1 MDFSLTEEQKQ
12 LRELVK
18 QFCKREIDPKRL
30 GELEARTAA
39 ARTVAELKASC
50 PYDLFEK
57 MHAVGLRQIQI
68 PAKYG
73 GTAPE
78 TDVNQTMTALFE
90 EAGYWGGAGFLMT
103 PIGAFT
109 STAKTYIT
117 EEQKEWI
124 FSKLLNNPRLMIS
137 QTISEPAGATDIH
150 LPYDEGGGSILKVTA
165 RREGNE
171 WVINGDK
178 MYSSGTGVAD
188 YIMVV
193 ARTDKEAP
201 VSQAMSYFW
210 VPADAPGVTITPN
223 KMIAIGFG
231 GNCQNHFDNVRIPAG
246 NLIGQVN
253 KGYAILEAFFESMFT
268 VVAGE
273 LGGMQR
279 FYEAMRE
286 YARQR
291 TGGGKTLIQHSSI
304 AAKLGEIAIHLEALR
319 NYVYRAAWESD
330 QVEKSSAPGTRKVNL
345 FWSQSAYAFYKQISW
360 RFCEVATDIYGG
372 MSGSVDF
379 PLEGFM
385 RHTFVSRAAGLTIN
399 VELMRSCWDYDG
411 RYICL

>member
-1 MDFSLTEEQKQ
+1 M
-12 LRELVK
+12 
-18 QFCKREIDPKRL
+18 
-30 GELEARTAA
+30 
-39 ARTVAELKASC
+39 
-50 PYDLFEK
+50 
-57 MHAVGLRQIQI
+57 RQILI
-68 PAKYG
+68 PVKYG

-90 EAGYWGGAGFLMT
+90 EAGYWGGAGFLMI

-109 STAKTYIT
+109 STANTYIT
-117 EEQKEWI
+117 EAQKEWI
-124 FSKLLNNPRLMIS
+124 FSQLLNNPRLMIS

-150 LPYDEGGGSILKVTA
+150 LPYDEGGGSILTVNAYKD
-165 RREGNE
+165 GNE

-178 MYSSGTGVAD
+178 MYSGGTGVAD
-188 YIMVV
+188 YIMVA
-193 ARTDKEAP
+193 ARTDKESP
-201 VSQAMSYFW
+201 VSRAMSHFW
-210 VPADAPGVTITPN
+210 VPADAPGVAITPN
-223 KMIAIGFG
+223 KIMAIGFG
-231 GNCQNHFDNVRIPAG
+231 GNCQNHFDNVRISESY
-246 NLIGQVN
+246 LIGQVN
-253 KGYAILEAFFESMFT
+253 KGYAILEAFFEGMFT

-279 FYEAMRE
+279 LYEQMRE

-291 TGGGKTLIQHSSI
+291 IGGGKPLIKHSSI
-304 AAKLGEIAIHLEALR
+304 ASKLGEIAISLEALR

-330 QVEKSSAPGTRKVNL
+330 QVAKAIAPGQRKVNW
-345 FWSQSAYAFYKQISW
+345 FWSQSAYAFSKQIAW

-399 VELMRSCWDYDG
+399 VELIHTCWDYEE
-411 RYICL
+411 RYRAM

>member
-12 LRELVK
+12 IKELVR
-18 QFCKREIDPKRL
+18 QFCKKEIDPKRL
-30 GELEARTAA
+30 SEIEAKTIEART
-39 ARTVAELKASC
+39 VEELRAVF
-50 PYDLFEK
+50 PYDLIEK
-57 MHAVGLRQIQI
+57 LHDVGLRQIQI

-78 TDVNQTMTALFE
+78 TDVNQTMTAMFE

-109 STAKTYIT
+109 SSANTYIT
-117 EEQKEWI
+117 EEQREWI

-165 RREGNE
+165 HKDVNE

-178 MYSSGTGVAD
+178 MYSGGAGVAD
-188 YIMVV
+188 YIMVA

-201 VSQAMSYFW
+201 VSKAMSYFW
-210 VPADAPGVTITPN
+210 VPANTPGVTITPN
-223 KMIAIGFG
+223 RMVALQFG
-231 GNCQNHFDNVRIPAG
+231 GNCQTHFDNVRVPES
-246 NLIGQVN
+246 NLIGKVN
-253 KGYAILEAFFESMFT
+253 KGFAILEAFFESMFT
-268 VVAGE
+268 SVAGD

-279 FYEAMRE
+279 FYEETRE
-286 YARQR
+286 YAKQR
-291 TGGGKTLIQHSSI
+291 VGGGKPLIKHSSI
-304 AAKLGEIAIHLEALR
+304 ASKLGEIAINLEALR

-330 QVEKSSAPGTRKVNL
+330 QLEKTGTPGRRKINW
-345 FWSQSAYAFYKQISW
+345 FWSQSAYAFCKQISW

-379 PLEGFM
+379 PLESFM
-385 RHTFVSRAAGLTIN
+385 RHTFVGRAAGLTIN
-399 VELMRSCWDYDG
+399 VELMRTCWDYDD
-411 RYICL
+411 RYRAI